1 MRSPSRILGQE
12 CAELLGAVL
21 KEKEFLEKL
30 AKRTRK
36 GSEGGKIYTVSR
48 VSVADELCCLT
59 DAAVV
64 PDILARPNGV
74 CQPLRRNARIPGATE
89 AGFRTSPK
97 HGAPSHTTFTATK
110 PNKDTRQD

>member
-21 KEKEFLEKL
+21 KEKDFLEKL

-36 GSEGGKIYTVSR
+36 GIEGRKMYTVSS
-48 VSVADELCCLT
+48 VSVPGRSFWLT
-59 DAAVV
+59 DTAVV

-74 CQPLRRNARIPGATE
+74 C
-89 AGFRTSPK
+89 
-97 HGAPSHTTFTATK
+97 
-110 PNKDTRQD
+110 